1 MEDLIIV
8 GTSTTSQ
15 IVFSFIQK
23 YNLYNVVGFAVNR
36 EYLKH
41 DEFLGLPVYAIED
54 LDPIAVNL
62 FVAIQWNRLNSD
74 RRKVYTELKVK
85 GFKFVNLISPN
96 AIVSGSLEGDNCWIS
111 DGVIINFGTI
121 IDDNVFIK
129 TGAVISYNGHIC
141 SHCFIGAKSFVA
153 GGCTIGE
160 QTFIGVN
167 ATIFDQVMIGKKC
180 LIGACTVVNRNIPN
194 FCKYSSSI
202 SHFECKQYTEEEIEN
217 KLLFSKNVR

>member
-15 IVFSFIQK
+15 AVLSFIRK

-36 EYLKH
+36 AYLKQE
-41 DEFLGLPVYAIED
+41 EFLGLHVYAIED
-54 LDPIAVNL
+54 LDSTKFKL
-62 FVAIQWNRLNSD
+62 FIAIQWNRLNAD
-74 RRKVYTELKVK
+74 RRKLYIELKDK

-96 AIVSGSLEGDNCWIS
+96 SIINGSLKGDNCWIS
-111 DGVIINFGTI
+111 DGVIIEFGTI

-129 TGAVISYNGHIC
+129 TNAVISFNVHIY
-141 SHCFIGAKSFVA
+141 SHCFIGAKSYVA
-153 GGCTIGE
+153 GGSIVGE

-167 ATIFDQVMIGKKC
+167 ATIFDQVKIGKKC
-180 LIGACTVVNRNIPN
+180 LIGACAVVNRSIPD

-202 SHFECKQYTEEEIEN
+202 SLFECKQYTEEEIEN
-217 KLLFSKNVR
+217 KLLFSKNIR